1 MIKVMKFGGTSV
13 GSVDAMLRTVDI
25 IRREPA
31 SKVVV
36 VSAMS
41 GVTNGLIGMMRES
54 EHKAEASL
62 RQLAQRHL
70 ETARATMG
78 EAEFVEYAPLLQQR
92 VEGLRDHLHAY
103 HQAPRGHEKKV
114 LYDTISSWGERLS
127 SLTMAY
133 ILRSQGCD
141 ALAMT
146 SEEAGIVATGSP
158 GNGTADLYSTSVNLK
173 ARVLPLLGRG
183 RTPIITGFYGMDATG
198 RPLTFG
204 RGGSDYSGSVVGNG
218 LDADMVEIW
227 TDVDGFMTADP
238 RVVPDAITLEEMDYN
253 EAAEL
258 AYFGAKVLHP
268 RTIEPARRKCVQVWV
283 KNTFNPDGKGTKI
296 HKIRSPA
303 RNMLRSVA
311 VKRDLSIVK
320 VYSGEIAY
328 QPGLIS
334 KILDSITANGV
345 TTYAVSTSLST
356 LAVVVPQEQVAEVVE
371 RLRELKDEVE
381 KVHVKEGVS
390 LVCAVGDSMLDS
402 CGVSAK
408 VFATVAEAGAN
419 VELISE
425 GASDVALNFV
435 VSNERAVA
443 VVKLLHERY
452 IGERY
457 EAVPECE

>member
-13 GSVDAMLRTVDI
+13 GSADAMLRTAQVI
-25 IRREPA
+25 IRDPA
-31 SKVVV
+31 SKAVV

-41 GVTNGLIGMMRES
+41 GVTNSLIGMMRES
-54 EHKAEASL
+54 EAKVDASL
-62 RQLAQRHL
+62 RQLVQRHL
-70 ETARATMG
+70 ETARSIMG
-78 EAEFVEYAPLLQQR
+78 PDEYQEYAPLLQQR
-92 VEGLRDHLHAY
+92 VDELRDRLRSY
-103 HQAPRGHEKKV
+103 HQVPRGHERKV
-114 LYDTISSWGERLS
+114 LHDTISSWGERLS
-127 SLTMAY
+127 SLTLAY
-133 ILRSQGCD
+133 ILRSKGCN
-141 ALAMT
+141 ALALT
-146 SEEAGIVATGSP
+146 SEEAGIVATGPP
-158 GNGTADLYSTSVNLK
+158 GNGTADLYSTSINLK
-173 ARVLPLLGRG
+173 ARVLPLLEKGK
-183 RTPIITGFYGMDATG
+183 TPIITGFYGMDASG

-204 RGGSDYSGSVVGNG
+204 RGGSDYSGSVVGYG
-218 LDADMVEIW
+218 LDAEAVEIW

-238 RVVPDAITLEEMDYN
+238 RIVPDAKTLVEMDYN

-268 RTIEPARRKCVQVWV
+268 RTIEPARKKSVQVWV
-283 KNTFNPDGKGTKI
+283 KNTFNPDGMGTKI

-303 RNMLRSVA
+303 RSMLRSVA

-334 KILDSITANGV
+334 KILESITANGV

-356 LAVVVPQEQVAEVVE
+356 LAVVVPHEQVAEVVE
-371 RLRELKDEVE
+371 RLGELKDEVE
-381 KVHVKEGVS
+381 KVHVKDNVS
-390 LVCAVGDSMLDS
+390 LICAVGDSMLDS

-452 IGERY
+452 IGETH